1 VEETRSRPAAAVAD
15 ALEDGLDRL
24 VEEVIEAVVAAVPP
38 FQEWLDGD
46 NAVRRGVDQGLRGF
60 VELLR
65 GGDDAH
71 LPGQRVY
78 FDFGRAEHR
87 SGRSLDAVLTAYR
100 VGAQA
105 AWRGMA
111 RDGES
116 AGIDPH
122 VLYALAESIF
132 AYIDRISSAT
142 AEGFAHEQSLAASE
156 RADTRNRLAELL
168 LRDPPAEPDAV
179 EEAAALAQWRVPSR
193 VAVIAVRE
201 SRPVRELTRRVSD
214 VISARLDGVAYVVLP
229 DPGGPGRERVARA
242 VVAGC
247 RAGLG
252 PVVDVHEARESA
264 RQARLALGLSTG
276 RLVDAR
282 AHRVELLLAQDPAL
296 ARSLAGELGDAL
308 ALLST
313 PAQERL
319 VQTLEMWLASQGEV
333 RPTADALHVH
343 VQTVRYRLA
352 QLRELLGDRLDTAEG
367 RLELELALRA
377 RRLGHR
383 LHV

>member
-38 FQEWLDGD
+38 FHEWLDGD

-71 LPGQRVY
+71 LPGQRTY
-78 FDFGRAEHR
+78 FDFGRSEHR

-111 RDGES
+111 RDGEA

-156 RADTRNRLAELL
+156 RADGRNRLAELL
-168 LRDPPAEPDAV
+168 LRDPPAEPDAI
-179 EEAAALAQWRVPSR
+179 EEAAALAQWRVPCC

-201 SRPVRELTRRVSD
+201 SRPVRELTRRVPD
-214 VISARLDGVAYVVLP
+214 VISARIDGVAYVVLP
-229 DPGGPGRERVARA
+229 DPDGPGRERAARG
-242 VVAGC
+242 VLGSC

-252 PVVDVHEARESA
+252 PVVDVREVRESA
-264 RQARLALGLSTG
+264 RQARLALGLSSG
-276 RLVDAR
+276 QLVDAR
-282 AHRVELLLAQDPAL
+282 EHRVELLLAQDPAL
-296 ARSLAGELGDAL
+296 ARSLAAELGDAL
-308 ALLST
+308 ALLSP
-313 PAQERL
+313 PAQQRL
-319 VQTLEMWLASQGEV
+319 VQTLEMWLAHQGEV

-343 VQTVRYRLA
+343 MQTVRYRLA
-352 QLRELLGDRLDTAEG
+352 QLRELLGDRLDTAAG

-383 LHV
+383 LPL

>member
-65 GGDDAH
+65 SGDDAH

-78 FDFGRAEHR
+78 FDFGRVEHR
-87 SGRSLDAVLTAYR
+87 AGRSLDAVLTAYR

-111 RDGES
+111 RDGEA
-116 AGIDPH
+116 AGVDPH
-122 VLYALAESIF
+122 LLYALAESIF

-156 RADTRNRLAELL
+156 RADTRHRLAELL
-168 LRDPPAEPDAV
+168 LRDPPADADAV
-179 EEAAALAQWRVPSR
+179 EEAAVLAQWRIP
-193 VAVIAVRE
+193 VRE
-201 SRPVRELTRRVSD
+201 SRPVRELTRRLSD
-214 VISARLDGVAYVVLP
+214 TISARVDGVAYVVVP
-229 DPGGPGRERVARA
+229 DPGGPGRDRVARA
-242 VVAGC
+242 ILAGC

-252 PVVDVHEARESA
+252 PVVDVRDARESA
-264 RQARLALGLSTG
+264 RQARLALDLSSG
-276 RLVDAR
+276 QLVAAR
-282 AHRVELLLAQDPAL
+282 DHRVELLLAQDPAL
-296 ARSLAGELGDAL
+296 ARALAGELGDAL
-308 ALLST
+308 ALLSS

-319 VQTLEMWLASQGEV
+319 VQTLEAWLAHQGEV

-352 QLRELLGDRLDTAEG
+352 QLRELLGDRLDTAGG

-383 LHV
+383 LSV